1 MRDMLLLTH
10 FTGLI
15 FGAGA
20 GFSIF
25 VIGFLSKRFPDESR
39 EAVLVSLFPL
49 RYISYIGLLLL
60 VISGVQ
66 MAMPYY
72 ANLSNM
78 PLFSVKILSVSLIVL
93 ISLYGFGQMQLAK
106 HNNPS
111 VYLKRLGVAG
121 KIGFALS
128 LVTVY
133 CAVYSFH

>member
-10 FTGLI
+10 FTGLV

-25 VIGFLSKRFPDESR
+25 VIGFLSKKFPPESR

-49 RYISYIGLLLL
+49 RYISYVGLLLL
-60 VISGVQ
+60 VVSGVQ

-72 ANLSNM
+72 INLRNM
-78 PLFSVKILSVSLIVL
+78 PLFSIKILSVSLILL
-93 ISLYGFGQMQLAK
+93 ISLYGVRQMQLAK
-106 HNNPS
+106 NNSPTL
-111 VYLKRLGVAG
+111 YLKRLGIAG
-121 KIGFALS
+121 KAGFALS